1 MPQNRDINKQ
11 VAIASSFVP
20 LLRTATVTGTGVDLA
35 GYRSAMVLV
44 HVGTVTD
51 GTHTLSLEESDDDST
66 YTDVAAGDMSGSFT
80 AAATATKVQE
90 VGYLGTKRY
99 IRVKSTVT
107 GSPATGGTYG
117 ATIIRGDALDL
128 PQ

>member
-1 MPQNRDINKQ
+1 MPQNRDINSN
-11 VAIASSFVP
+11 VATVSSFVP

-35 GYRSAMVLV
+35 GFRSAMVLI

-66 YTDVAAGDMSGSFT
+66 YTAVASTDRSGSFT
-80 AAATATKVQE
+80 AAATAVKTQE

-117 ATIIRGDALDL
+117 AIVIKGDPLDL